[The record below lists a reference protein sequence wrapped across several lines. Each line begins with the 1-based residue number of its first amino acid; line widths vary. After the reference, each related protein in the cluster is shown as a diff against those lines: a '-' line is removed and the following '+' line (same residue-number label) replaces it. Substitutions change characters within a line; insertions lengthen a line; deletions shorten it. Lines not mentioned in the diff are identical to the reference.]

1 MRRQQKVCYPI
12 ERELAVTV
20 EVVPQPNDQE
30 GFMVLHR
37 LSVSLF
43 EAFHDPDQ
51 LVMGEMKRLQD
62 NFQPT
67 SRVLPHRVS
76 ADSGAFQ
83 GGPRIVIEP
92 HAERRKLKEGEV
104 SLIQIIERLLERY
117 PPLYLEDLPPEY
129 PSSQSAPTVSAPR
142 PRTP

>member
-1 MRRQQKVCYPI
+1 M
-12 ERELAVTV
+12 LL
-20 EVVPQPNDQE
+20 D
-30 GFMVLHR
+30 R
-37 LSVSLF
+37 LSVRLF

-51 LVMGEMKRLQD
+51 LVVREMKRLQD

-67 SRVLPHRVS
+67 SKRLPHPVS

-83 GGPRIVIEP
+83 GGPRIVIEL
-92 HAERRKLKEGEV
+92 HAERRKLKDGEV

-117 PPLYLEDLPPEY
+117 PPLYLQDLPPEY
-129 PSSQSAPTVSAPR
+129 PSSQSAPMVPAPH